1 MATADTDRATT
12 RPWTSHYTVKATV
25 IVAETADLRTLE
37 ITLGPGEEV
46 PWHFHHQVEGIFYCL
61 AGGIA
66 VLTRGP
72 DADAQLQPGETCRVA
87 ARRPHRVINTADADS
102 RFILVQGP
110 GLYDFVPV
118 GTPRSAGRA

>member
-1 MATADTDRATT
+1 MSTAETDSGTT

-37 ITLGPGEEV
+37 ITLGPGEAV
-46 PWHFHHQVEGIFYCL
+46 PWHFHRQVEDIFYCL

-72 DADAQLQPGETCRVA
+72 EEDTRLRPGETCRVA
-87 ARRPHRVINTADADS
+87 ARRPHRVNNTADTDS
-102 RFILVQGP
+102 RFLIIQGP
-110 GLYDFVPV
+110 GKYDFVPV
-118 GTPRSAGRA
+118 LQAAL